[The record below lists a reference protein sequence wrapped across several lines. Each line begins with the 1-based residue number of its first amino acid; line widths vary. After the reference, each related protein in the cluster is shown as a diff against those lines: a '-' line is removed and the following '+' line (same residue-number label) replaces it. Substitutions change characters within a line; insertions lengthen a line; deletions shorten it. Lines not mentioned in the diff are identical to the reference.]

1 MTEVID
7 FAKAKKA
14 REPHISGELFCMGCD
29 HTWVAVW
36 EPGTTEFEC
45 PECKAMRGR
54 SKFDV
59 APAPGS
65 STWTCKH
72 CDNQLFNLLPDRIHC
87 PGCGMNWGYEE
98 LT

>member
-1 MTEVID
+1 MTEIID
-7 FAKAKKA
+7 FNKAKKK
-14 REPHISGELFCMGCD
+14 REPHISGELYCMACNHGW
-29 HTWVAVW
+29 TAVW
-36 EPGTTEFEC
+36 QPGTTEFEC

-65 STWTCKH
+65 VTWTCTH
-72 CDNQLFNLLPDRIHC
+72 CDNQMFNLLPDRIHC
-87 PGCGMNWGYEE
+87 PGCGMQWSYEE